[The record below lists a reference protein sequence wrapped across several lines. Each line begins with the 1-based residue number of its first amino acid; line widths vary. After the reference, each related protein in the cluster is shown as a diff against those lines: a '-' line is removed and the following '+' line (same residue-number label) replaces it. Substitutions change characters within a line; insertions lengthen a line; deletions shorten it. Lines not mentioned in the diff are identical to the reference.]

1 MAREVEALSRAGDGG
16 EPGVVAA
23 AIEIVAFAG
32 GPDEYDAYVARMQEA
47 ATPQEQE
54 RYRSALARFRDPA
67 SMART
72 LALAASGEIRS
83 QDAPFLLSR
92 AESNRE
98 VGEIAW
104 AYVRDHW
111 DELVPRFA
119 ASNVIHLAQG
129 ARFLTEP
136 DQVADVQALL
146 RGARHPAESPLAV
159 AGDGAPTTA
168 RGVAGSRRTGARR
181 ALRQLTPTI
190 PRRPRCSRLIC
201 MS

>member
-1 MAREVEALSRAGDGG
+1 
-16 EPGVVAA
+16 
-23 AIEIVAFAG
+23 
-32 GPDEYDAYVARMQEA
+32 
-47 ATPQEQE
+47 
-54 RYRSALARFRDPA
+54 
-67 SMART
+67 MART

-136 DQVADVQALL
+136 DQVTDVQSFFAEHDIPQNRLSLL
-146 RGARHPAESPLAV
+146 QAMERQRLLA
-159 AGDGAPTTA
+159 
-168 RGVAGSRRTGARR
+168 
-181 ALRQLTPTI
+181 ALRDRAAPELAE
-190 PRRPRCSRLIC
+190 RFGS
-201 MS
+201 